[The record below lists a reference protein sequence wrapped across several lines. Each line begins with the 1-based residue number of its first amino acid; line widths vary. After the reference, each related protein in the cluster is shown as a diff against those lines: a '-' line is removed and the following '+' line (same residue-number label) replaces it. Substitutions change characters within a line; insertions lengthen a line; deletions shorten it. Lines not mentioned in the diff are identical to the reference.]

1 MEQSRTEPVE
11 MKAKKL
17 ILVVVVCFLLFWMF
31 QDPTGM
37 AGTSESLASN
47 VWTLTVDF
55 FTAIL
60 DFVRALG

>member
-1 MEQSRTEPVE
+1 

-17 ILVVVVCFLLFWMF
+17 ILVVVVCFLLFWLF

-37 AGTSESLASN
+37 AGTSESLAATL
-47 VWTLTVDF
+47 WGLTVDM

>member
-1 MEQSRTEPVE
+1 

>member
-1 MEQSRTEPVE
+1 

-17 ILVVVVCFLLFWMF
+17 IGIVVVCFLLFWMF

-37 AGTSESLASN
+37 AGTSESLFTRLWELVAGM
-47 VWTLTVDF
+47 